1 MSRNPRGRR
10 SQLNIINKKV
20 LLIVGIAIIALLC
33 IFLMIKF
40 MVAKKH
46 NKDETSTNPNLEILF
61 EEINKEADK
70 LIQLMN
76 RGLAYTDAH
85 YMDYKSQEKIF
96 NLVKNQLENNL

>member
-1 MSRNPRGRR
+1 MKPMKHMAV
-10 SQLNIINKKV
+10 QTFHLIIKIMK
-20 LLIVGIAIIALLC
+20 
-33 IFLMIKF
+33 
-40 MVAKKH
+40 
-46 NKDETSTNPNLEILF
+46 ILKLK
-61 EEINKEADK
+61 NKEADK

>member
-1 MSRNPRGRR
+1 M
-10 SQLNIINKKV
+10 K
-20 LLIVGIAIIALLC
+20 
-33 IFLMIKF
+33 
-40 MVAKKH
+40 
-46 NKDETSTNPNLEILF
+46 ILKLK
-61 EEINKEADK
+61 NKEADK